1 MFGNRFCEFEV
12 FCAAILAATV
22 MAHPCG
28 LLAQRGGAGRSI
40 GGGSEVVG
48 GLNSLGKPSGV
59 SVKDDLKDFHDALAV
74 QASGQQIVEFA
85 ALQKSTAAARAALQT
100 LVNEPHEDNK
110 KSASQADPAAAFL
123 QALETAH
130 NGTRKFLD
138 ELSERQKVGLKE
150 MVKRVMKADFD
161 LVQSERD
168 IPSTA
173 STRLTLPLLQN
184 LDHLLANLQSEQ
196 LGLGEEMGIGDRAG
210 QGNAFNLPAV
220 KNSVLLANQPVTITT
235 SGVVSQSAATS
246 AGASSSGQ
254 TFQVELTADF
264 SELQEN
270 MTAVLRG
277 QLDRAERCGERIAI
291 QRATLAPLAPESVAV
306 AQLHYERWSC
316 FGRDA
321 NEIAE
326 GYGTIEVELTPA
338 VGEDGEL
345 RLLAKVR
352 RVDAT
357 GLIGELLRSGSLGDG
372 VREKITETVL
382 SAGRQSGDFNAML
395 PSAAKGHAKLQR
407 TQFQAVGSGRL
418 IVVSDGEIQ
427 VSNDAAVAL
436 AEELKAG
443 EAKTGA
449 PKGRAH
455 AQETAEQAVSR

>member
-1 MFGNRFCEFEV
+1 MFGIRFREFNS
-12 FCAAILAATV
+12 FCAAILMAVAL
-22 MAHPCG
+22 AHPCS
-28 LLAQRGGAGRSI
+28 LLAQRGGAGRNI

-48 GLNSLGKPSGV
+48 GLDNLGKPSGV

-74 QASGQQIVEFA
+74 QASSEQIAEFA
-85 ALQKSTAAARAALQT
+85 AWQTSTSAARVALQT
-100 LVNEPHEDNK
+100 LVSGSHEDK
-110 KSASQADPAAAFL
+110 KSALLVDPAAAFL

-130 NGTRKFLD
+130 SGTRKFLNG
-138 ELSERQKVGLKE
+138 LTERQRVGLKE
-150 MVKRVMKADFD
+150 MVKRVMKADSD
-161 LVQSERD
+161 LAQSERD
-168 IPSTA
+168 IRSMADTRVTPSLA
-173 STRLTLPLLQN
+173 QN

-196 LGLGEEMGIGDRAG
+196 LGLGEEMGVGNRAG

-235 SGVVSQSAATS
+235 SGMVSQSAMS
-246 AGASSSGQ
+246 AGAGSPSQ

-316 FGRDA
+316 FGRDE

-352 RVDAT
+352 HVDAT
-357 GLIGELLRSGSLGDG
+357 GLIGELLRSGSLGDR
-372 VREKITETVL
+372 VRDKVVETVL
-382 SAGRQSGDFNAML
+382 SAARRGGDFNVLL

-407 TQFQAVGSGRL
+407 AQFQAVGSGGL
-418 IVVSDGEIQ
+418 IVVFDAEIQ
-427 VSNDAAVAL
+427 VSNEAAVAL

-443 EAKTGA
+443 ETKTGA
-449 PKGRAH
+449 P
-455 AQETAEQAVSR
+455 AQEAVQQTVSR